1 MDAHE
6 PLTDDELT
14 AWLQAAMA
22 ASHNLTGRADLFMA
36 GVCAE
41 RLVHLF
47 RLADLAVV
55 RRHDGERAT

>member
-1 MDAHE
+1 MDAHQ

-14 AWLQAAMA
+14 AWLRAAMA

-41 RLVHLF
+41 RLVDLF
-47 RLADLAVV
+47 RLADLLVV
-55 RRHDGERAT
+55 RGRDDERII